1 MMATMFFVYTI
12 RTLDDTLYIG
22 VSESLGQRIH
32 SHKSGKGAEWTK
44 AHPGA
49 CCVYIESHA
58 TLGFARRREAQLK
71 ECTRAKKEALIGGDL
86 ATLKNLSRCK
96 SVMRAR

>member
-1 MMATMFFVYTI
+1 MMATMYFVYII

-22 VSESLGQRIH
+22 VSESLGQRID

-49 CCVYIESHA
+49 CYVYTERHA
-58 TLGFARRREAQLK
+58 TLGSARRREAQLK
-71 ECTRAKKEALIGGDL
+71 GWTRAKKEALIGGDL

-96 SVMRAR
+96 SVMRGQ